1 MPHSFVQQGTLDIL
15 LAARFGQVQADTVRR
30 DVIPAPY
37 ILPARNKG
45 TYFGRIHLADGMDDV
60 HGDVLFAGQE
70 NGMAGE
76 FRHPFIPGKENLP
89 ACCTGRSEGSRPTR
103 KPEPYTFNFRRQ
115 FHSLVSRGFILG
127 FINKHLQPA
136 FTDRFGNVFTYILR
150 HDRCYKFIQ
159 IDRTLEFGF
168 KIHGGIFILYGIN
181 HLFKLPYILPGKF
194 HPVLTFGKTPGIRF
208 QRDILHTVKAGII
221 KGATARVKLDSQIK
235 VDLLP
240 FVPECLQITMVSGQ
254 SSLLPANTVQ
264 CADRLHKSGREFREG
279 TSPAG
284 CSGQALPF
292 H

>member
-1 MPHSFVQQGTLDIL
+1 M
-15 LAARFGQVQADTVRR
+15 
-30 DVIPAPY
+30 
-37 ILPARNKG
+37 
-45 TYFGRIHLADGMDDV
+45 
-60 HGDVLFAGQE
+60 
-70 NGMAGE
+70 
-76 FRHPFIPGKENLP
+76 
-89 ACCTGRSEGSRPTR
+89 
-103 KPEPYTFNFRRQ
+103 
-115 FHSLVSRGFILG
+115 
-127 FINKHLQPA
+127 QPA

-159 IDRTLEFGF
+159 IDRTLEFGL